1 MADGRLFRSSTGGV
15 VPTSRS
21 LNVLVLGGGAREHA
35 LVWKLSASPHLGR
48 LMAAPGNPGIA
59 RLASLLDLK
68 ADDAPGLLAACK
80 ESRVDLVVVGPEG
93 PLTAGVGDSLRA
105 AGIAVFGPGAAA
117 ARVEG
122 SKAFAKELM
131 HAAGIPTADYRVLGP
146 EDDAE
151 AFARARGPC
160 VVKADGLAA
169 GKGVV
174 VADTGE
180 EAAVAVRE
188 LRQQLGGAAR
198 HLVIED
204 RLDGEEVSVIAL
216 CDGSDYALLPPA
228 RDHKR
233 LLDADRGPNTGGM
246 GAIAPASI
254 LDAGGAAGGRQAGDR
269 PGPRLL
275 AARGTP
281 FIGALYAGLMIGSKG
296 LQVLE
301 FNARFG
307 DPECQVLMPLIDEDL
322 LPWLMGAAE
331 GQLPGKTISHR
342 QGFAVGVVMASRG
355 SVTSCFRRSDLGNR
369 GGGSHRR
376 TRVPSRDAAGGSP
389 PPDGGR
395 KGADRMRGRR
405 RWRLRDCIGL
415 RSGQRITFRGAQ
427 RRSDIGRKGQG

>member
-1 MADGRLFRSSTGGV
+1 
-15 VPTSRS
+15 
-21 LNVLVLGGGAREHA
+21 
-35 LVWKLSASPHLGR
+35 
-48 LMAAPGNPGIA
+48 MAAPGNPGIA

-68 ADDAPGLLAACK
+68 ADDAPGLIAACK

-188 LRQQLGGAAR
+188 LRQQLGGAAH

-216 CDGSDYALLPPA
+216 CDGRDYALLPPA

-254 LDAGGAAGGRQAGDR
+254 LDAEALQEVGRR
-269 PGPRLL
+269 VIGPALELL

-342 QGFAVGVVMASRG
+342 QGFAVGVVMACEGYPSLPVFGDPISGIEAAEATGARVFQAG
-355 SVTSCFRRSDLGNR
+355 
-369 GGGSHRR
+369 
-376 TRVPSRDAAGGSP
+376 TRQEGPRLLTAGGRVLTVCAVG
-389 PPDGGR
+389 D
-395 KGADRMRGRR
+395 DRSSA
-405 RWRLRDCIGL
+405 IA
-415 RSGQRITFRGAQ
+415 SAYEAASAITFRGAQ